1 MKEEHEELHEE
12 LRKATNM
19 PGKVGQAA
27 KNVTKVLHPHFEK
40 ENELA
45 FPEIGIAREIAE
57 GKTSPD
63 FAAARKLC
71 IEFKQEYVKMLQEH
85 QEIVKA
91 LDELE
96 TVAKAGRRR
105 NVVEFSR
112 KLKLHAM
119 TEEALTYPAVLM
131 IGIFLGDS

>member
-1 MKEEHEELHEE
+1 MPLGIPGSMKEEHEELHEE

-63 FAAARKLC
+63 FAAGK
-71 IEFKQEYVKMLQEH
+71 K
-85 QEIVKA
+85 
-91 LDELE
+91 
-96 TVAKAGRRR
+96 TVHRIQTGVCEDASGAPRDRESLGR
-105 NVVEFSR
+105 
-112 KLKLHAM
+112 A
-119 TEEALTYPAVLM
+119 
-131 IGIFLGDS
+131 